1 MEEINLKNTI
11 TLKNLP
17 SNLIEKAVIVFKDK
31 KTVKEIQKIEQQY
44 NKEGQHTSKKTSCYA
59 IKEAELIVT
68 NYLKEI
74 NNNTKNKMVNNNRS
88 NKKIKIYS
96 VVVTILLLIQT
107 ILFMTT
113 I

>member
-1 MEEINLKNTI
+1 MEEINFKNTI
-11 TLKNLP
+11 TIKNLP

-44 NKEGQHTSKKTSCYA
+44 NKKGKQISKNTNCYA

-74 NNNTKNKMVNNNRS
+74 NNKKRNKIVKNES

-107 ILFMTT
+107 IIFMATM
-113 I
+113 

>member
-1 MEEINLKNTI
+1 MEEINFKNTI

-31 KTVKEIQKIEQQY
+31 KTVKEIQKIEQQH
-44 NKEGQHTSKKTSCYA
+44 NKKGQHISKNTNCYA

-74 NNNTKNKMVNNNRS
+74 NNKKRNKIVKNES

-107 ILFMTT
+107 IIFMATM
-113 I
+113 